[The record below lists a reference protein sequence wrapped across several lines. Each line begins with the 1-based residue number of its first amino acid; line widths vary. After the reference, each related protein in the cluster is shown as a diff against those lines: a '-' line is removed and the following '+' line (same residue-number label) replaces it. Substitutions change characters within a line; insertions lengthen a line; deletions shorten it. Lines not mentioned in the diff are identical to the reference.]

1 MNILEIISHKIGVK
15 ITQVK
20 GIVTLLDDGATIPFI
35 SRYRK
40 ERTEGADEVVIAA
53 VKSEYERLQE
63 LEKRKVYILKSIEDQ
78 DKLTNE
84 LKDKI
89 ERCIDSTLLE
99 DIYMPFKPRRR
110 TRATMAR
117 EKGLEPLAEVIFAQK
132 SDSLAGVIKRYIS
145 DQVQSES
152 DAIAG
157 ASDIISEWISE
168 EERVR
173 STLRKMFT
181 RKSHIKSSVIKG
193 KEQEGVK
200 YSDYFEFDGVLSRQ
214 PSHRVL
220 ALFRAEKEG
229 VIKLSVDMDRDESLD
244 AIYPIIV
251 KRHSTKECADI
262 VELALED
269 SYKRLIKPSLDN
281 EMLSEAK
288 KAADSS
294 AISVFAENLRQLL
307 LSSPLGSKRVLAI
320 DPGFRSG
327 CKVVCLNHRGE
338 LLHNE
343 NIYPHEPQKESTQ
356 AIKKIAS
363 MVESYKIDAIVIGDG
378 TASRE
383 TEYLIKKIEFSKK
396 IEVYM
401 VSEDGA
407 SVYSASDA
415 AREEF
420 PTYDVTVRGA
430 ISIGR
435 RLMDPLAELV
445 KIDPKSIGVGQY
457 QHDVDQSFLK
467 KSLDEVVES
476 CVNRVGVNL
485 NTASYHLLSYV
496 SGIGGVLSK
505 NIVEYRAANG
515 DFTQRKELLK
525 VPRLGA
531 KVYEQCAGFLRIT
544 GGQNPLDGSG
554 VHPESYKTVDKMA
567 KDLQCSVE
575 ELLSS
580 AEKRKSIDASKYV
593 TEQIGMPTVI
603 DILSELE
610 KPGLDPR
617 SVVETFEFAEGVYK
631 VDDLS
636 EGMELPGIIT
646 NITNF
651 GAFVD
656 VGVKQDGLVHIS
668 QLADKFVAAPSDVVK
683 LHQKVM
689 VKVLKVDRER
699 KRLELTMKL

>member
-1 MNILEIISHKIGVK
+1 MNILEIISNIIGARPS
-15 ITQVK
+15 QVE
-20 GIVTLLDDGATIPFI
+20 GIIALLDDGATIPFI

-40 ERTEGADEVVIAA
+40 ERTGGADEVVVGA
-53 VKSEYERLQE
+53 VKKEYERLQE
-63 LEKRKVYILKSIEDQ
+63 LEKRKIYILKSIDDQ
-78 DKLTNE
+78 DKLTDE
-84 LKDKI
+84 LRKRI
-89 ERCIDSTLLE
+89 EICVDSTKLE
-99 DIYMPFKPRRR
+99 DIYLPFKPRRR
-110 TRATMAR
+110 TRATIAR

-132 SDSLAGVIKRYIS
+132 RDGLSAIVKGYIS
-145 DQVQSES
+145 DEVKNEAE
-152 DAIAG
+152 AIAG

-168 EERVR
+168 DEKVR
-173 STLRKMFT
+173 SVLRKMFT
-181 RKSHIKSSVIKG
+181 RKSHIKSVVAKG

-229 VIKLSVDMDRDESLD
+229 VIKLSVEVDRDEALD
-244 AIYPIIV
+244 AIYPLKV
-251 KRHSTKECADI
+251 KHYATKECSNI

-281 EMLSEAK
+281 EMMSEAK
-288 KAADSS
+288 KAADAS
-294 AISVFAENLRQLL
+294 AINVFAENLRQLL

-327 CKVVCLNHRGE
+327 CKVVCLNHRGD

-343 NIYPHEPQKESTQ
+343 NIYPHEPQKESVQ
-356 AIKKIAS
+356 ATKKLLS
-363 MVESYKIDAIVIGDG
+363 MVESHDIDAIVIGDG

-383 TEYLIKKIEFSKK
+383 TETLVKKIQFHKK
-396 IEVYM
+396 VDVYM

-407 SVYSASDA
+407 SVYSASSA

-505 NIVEYRAANG
+505 NIVEYRTANG
-515 DFTQRKELLK
+515 DFTERKELLK
-525 VPRLGA
+525 IPRLGA

-544 GGQNPLDGSG
+544 EGANPLDGSA
-554 VHPESYKTVDKMA
+554 VHPESYKIVDKMA
-567 KDLQCSVE
+567 KDLKCSVKELLGSE
-575 ELLSS
+575 EL
-580 AEKRKSIDASKYV
+580 RKCVDASKYV
-593 TEQIGMPTVI
+593 TEKIGMPTII
-603 DILSELE
+603 DILSELD

-617 SVVETFEFAEGVYK
+617 SMVETFEFAEGIYK
-631 VDDLS
+631 VEDLR
-636 EGMELPGIIT
+636 EGMELPGIVT

-656 VGVKQDGLVHIS
+656 IGVKQDGLVHIS
-668 QLADKFVAAPSDVVK
+668 QLADKFVSNPSDVVK
-683 LHQKVM
+683 LHQKVV
-689 VKVLKVDRER
+689 VKVTTIDSER
-699 KRLELTMKL
+699 KRIGLTMKL